1 VSRALAVL
9 LLAAGC
15 SRAVAPTPPPAGPP
29 TVAVVPVISRDLQI
43 TENVPAEIYG
53 WYWIAIYP
61 RVPAFAEAVLVD
73 RASHVHK
80 GQILA
85 RLSAPELSA
94 RRAQA
99 EATMIGDRATMV
111 RLRAAAR
118 TPGAVSQNE
127 VELAE
132 AKAKADEE
140 LMHSLSTLEGYLRVT
155 APFDGVISERNV
167 HPGALVGPGSGP
179 ESLPL
184 FRLNQISR
192 LRVTA
197 DVPEADVGSMV
208 EGARVSFTVR
218 AWPGERF
225 EGVIRRP
232 AYALATKTRT
242 MPVELDFENTE
253 GKIEPGMYAEVL
265 WPVQRV
271 VPSFFVPPTAV
282 VRTTERLFVD
292 LVENG
297 VVRQVDI
304 KLGLSDG
311 ALTEV
316 FGPLGKGAL
325 VVSKATEELLAGSK
339 VIAQLSSP
347 DAGSP

>member
-1 VSRALAVL
+1 MSRALALL

-15 SRAVAPTPPPAGPP
+15 SRAAIPAPPAAGPP
-29 TVAVVPVISRDLQI
+29 TFAVVPVISHDLAVTQK
-43 TENVPAEIYG
+43 VPAEVYG
-53 WYWIAIYP
+53 WYWVAIYP
-61 RVPAFAEAVLVD
+61 RVPAFAEEVLVD

-80 GQILA
+80 GQLLA

-118 TPGAVSQNE
+118 TPGAVSENE

-132 AKAKADEE
+132 AKAKADED
-140 LMHSLSTLEGYLRVT
+140 LMRSLRTLEGYLTVT
-155 APFDGVISERNV
+155 APFDGVIIERNV

-179 ESLPL
+179 EALPL
-184 FRLNQISR
+184 FRLDQLSR

-197 DVPEADVGSMV
+197 DVPEEDVGSMV
-208 EGARVSFTVR
+208 EGARVQFTVR

-242 MPVELDFENTE
+242 MPVELDFDNPE
-253 GKIEPGMYAEVL
+253 GKIEPGMYAELL
-265 WPVQRV
+265 WPVHRV
-271 VPSFFVPPTAV
+271 EPSFFVPSTSI

-297 VVRQVDI
+297 VVRQVPVV
-304 KLGLSDG
+304 LGLSEG
-311 ALTEV
+311 ARTEV
-316 FGPLGKGAL
+316 FGSLHKGDL
-325 VVSKATEELLAGSK
+325 VVRRATEELLAGTQ
-339 VIAQLSSP
+339 VLAQLESP